1 MGMRGEIEDKE
12 KMDEGNEGRK
22 TDSTNREVAM
32 S

>member
-22 TDSTNREVAM
+22 TDSKLIGRWR
-32 S
+32 